1 MVHVVDAVDDGVAH
15 VEVAAGQVN
24 FGPEGHGTV
33 GKLPGAHTLEQIQT
47 LLHRTI
53 PVGGYGGHT
62 NVAPIGLEFLRSQLA
77 HIGQTFFDEQ
87 HRLAVVLLKV
97 VAAIEETV
105 APVKTQPVDIL
116 LDGLHELLI
125 LLGGVGVV
133 HAQIAETAELFRG
146 AEIDTQGLT
155 VADVQVAVGLRR
167 ETGVDRHPLV
177 LAPGR
182 KILRDEIVNKVAAL
196 AALRLL
202 GGDRDLVFLTHVVLL
217 LIENV
222 DCVKSPCYYTVF
234 G

>member
-1 MVHVVDAVDDGVAH
+1 M
-15 VEVAAGQVN
+15 
-24 FGPEGHGTV
+24 
-33 GKLPGAHTLEQIQT
+33 
-47 LLHRTI
+47 
-53 PVGGYGGHT
+53 
-62 NVAPIGLEFLRSQLA
+62 
-77 HIGQTFFDEQ
+77 
-87 HRLAVVLLKV
+87 
-97 VAAIEETV
+97 
-105 APVKTQPVDIL
+105 
-116 LDGLHELLI
+116 
-125 LLGGVGVV
+125 
-133 HAQIAETAELFRG
+133 
-146 AEIDTQGLT
+146 
-155 VADVQVAVGLRR
+155 ADVQVAVGLRR